1 MANLEPGASLR
12 SIGGGIAI
20 SEISCISGRQYWRHC
35 DLRQSTVVVVAG
47 RRGVGS
53 SVTFTSGLD
62 PHDGV
67 NETGTSV
74 GGGLSSEAR
83 S

>member
-1 MANLEPGASLR
+1 M
-12 SIGGGIAI
+12 
-20 SEISCISGRQYWRHC
+20 
-35 DLRQSTVVVVAG
+35 VVVAG
-47 RRGVGS
+47 RRGVGG

-83 S
+83 AENVAPVTPLLADVLDTRATLVNNEVSREA